1 MLQVEQVYKE
11 YRKNPVL
18 QDITF
23 ALPTAGVA
31 SLVGPNGSGKTTLL
45 NCISGLLA
53 VSSGSIQIQGKAI
66 RSQEDTFGLVSYF
79 FDDRVLLPDL
89 SGGEHLLL
97 LDATQ
102 RQRADRY
109 IQLFGA
115 EAFLKKKVR
124 KYSLGMK
131 QILLIILTLSVD
143 APILIFDEALN
154 GLDPRNRQLMMEEI
168 SSLKREK
175 LILFSSHILHDVVEL
190 SDQILFLNRG
200 TTEVFANDRE
210 LDLAALYMQKV
221 MG

>member
-11 YRKNPVL
+11 YRKTPVL

-23 ALPTAGVA
+23 ALPATGVA

-53 VSSGSIQIQGKAI
+53 VSSGSIQINGKAI
-66 RSQEDTFGLVSYF
+66 HSQEDAFGLVSYF

-97 LDATQ
+97 LDAAQ

-109 IQLFGA
+109 IRLFGA

-154 GLDPRNRQLMMEEI
+154 GLDPRNRQLMMNEI

-210 LDLAALYMQKV
+210 LDLAALYMEKV